1 MKKYLLVFTIVITS
15 LANAQFKDPVF
26 PTESPKDGITDNT
39 SDLVLGFIN
48 PNNFSMHHSF
58 GLSYSTFGGQG
69 MSLATYTNSMM
80 YKFSDVMNLQVDAS
94 FVTSPYSSLGKDFQK
109 SIQGFYITKAA
120 FNYKP
125 WDDVSISIQYRNMPN
140 SYYNPFNRYGGYYG
154 NSFYGDGYFDS
165 GFGSF
170 MY

>member
-1 MKKYLLVFTIVITS
+1 MKKYLFILVFICASFI
-15 LANAQFKDPVF
+15 NAQFKDPVF
-26 PTESPKDGITDNT
+26 PTESPKDGIVDNN
-39 SDLVLGFIN
+39 SNLVLGFIN
-48 PNNFSMHHSF
+48 PSNFSMHHSF
-58 GLSYSTFGGQG
+58 GMSYSTFAGQG
-69 MSLATYTNSMM
+69 VSLATYTNSMM
-80 YKFSDVMNLQVDAS
+80 YKFSEDMNLQVDAS

-125 WDDVSISIQYRNMPN
+125 WDDVSISIQYRNLPN

-154 NSFYGDGYFDS
+154 SSFYNGGFFDS